1 VPGAPAFGRPRAF
14 AGLWRYGTIAAVLAI
29 LAVTATFGQYDR
41 ADKTK
46 AIVRR
51 FFTDILSQES
61 TKWRLRSA
69 PKIP

>member
-1 VPGAPAFGRPRAF
+1 
-14 AGLWRYGTIAAVLAI
+14 VLAI